1 MTGEHHE
8 TLIAS
13 TFFAVGCIAT
23 APSVQAGE
31 IWRAAG
37 FEQPESALFD
47 AANKRIV
54 VSNIVG
60 NPGDVDGNGY
70 LSLLSM
76 DGKVITSHW
85 VDGMDAPKGMA
96 IAGGKLYAA
105 DITKVRVVDLA
116 SGKLVS
122 TIHVPGAVFLND
134 MTADAAGKVYVSDML
149 ADAIYRIDGDK
160 PELFVKDA
168 LLASPNGVFADG
180 DKLIVASW
188 GKGIKPDFST
198 AEPGGLLAV
207 DLDSKKVTPLPGA
220 QKFAGLDGVIAI
232 GGDIYATA
240 YMTGTL
246 YRYRSGGAPEAIAAF
261 KPGSADIGTDGK
273 STIYVPLMNEGEIAA
288 LKID

>member
-1 MTGEHHE
+1 MK

-13 TFFAVGCIAT
+13 TFLAIAGIAA
-23 APSVQAGE
+23 APVAEAGE
-31 IWRAAG
+31 IWRASG
-37 FEQPESALFD
+37 FEQPESALVD
-47 AANKRIV
+47 AANERIV

-60 NPGDVDGNGY
+60 NPGKADGNGY

-76 DGKVITSHW
+76 DGKVVTRHW

-96 IAGGKLYAA
+96 ISGGKLYAA

-122 TIHVPGAVFLND
+122 SIDVPGAVFLND
-134 MTADAAGKVYVSDML
+134 MTADASGKVYVTDML
-149 ADAIYRIDGDK
+149 ADTIYRIDGDK

-180 DKLIVASW
+180 ERLIVASW

-207 DLDSKKVTPLPGA
+207 DLATKKVTPLPGA
-220 QKFAGLDGVIAI
+220 QNFADLDGLVAI
-232 GGDIYATA
+232 GDTIYATA

-246 YRYRSGGAPEAIAAF
+246 YRYRAGGKPEAIATF
-261 KPGSADIGTDGK
+261 KPGSADIGTDGNH
-273 STIYVPLMNEGEIAA
+273 IFVPLMGEGEVAA
-288 LKID
+288 LSLD

>member
-1 MTGEHHE
+1 MK

-13 TFFAVGCIAT
+13 TFLAFAGIAM
-23 APSVQAGE
+23 ASAVQAGE
-31 IWRAAG
+31 LWRAGG

-47 AANKRIV
+47 AANMRIV

-60 NPGDVDGNGY
+60 NPGDADGNGY

-76 DGKVITSHW
+76 DGKVITRHW

-96 IAGGKLYAA
+96 ISGGRLYAA
-105 DITKVRVVDLA
+105 DITRVRVVDIA

-122 TIHVPGAVFLND
+122 TIDVPGAVFLND
-134 MTADAAGKVYVSDML
+134 MTTDGTGKVYVGDML
-149 ADAIYRIDGDK
+149 ADTIYRLDGDK

-168 LLASPNGVFADG
+168 LLASPNGIFAEG
-180 DKLIVASW
+180 DRLIVASW

-207 DLDSKKVTPLPGA
+207 DLASRKVTPLQGA
-220 QKFAGLDGVIAI
+220 QNFADLDGVVAI
-232 GGDIYATA
+232 GDDIYATA

-246 YRYRSGGAPEAIAAF
+246 YRYHAGGAPEAIVTF
-261 KPGSADIGTDGK
+261 KPGSADIGTDGN
-273 STIYVPLMNEGEIAA
+273 STLYVPLMNEGAVAA

>member
-1 MTGEHHE
+1 MK

-13 TFFAVGCIAT
+13 TVFATVA
-23 APSVQAGE
+23 AMSAAQAGE
-31 IWRAAG
+31 VWRATG
-37 FEQPESALFD
+37 FEQPESALVD
-47 AANKRIV
+47 AANNRIV

-76 DGKVITSHW
+76 DGKVITRHW

-96 IAGGKLYAA
+96 IASGKLYAA

-122 TIHVPGAVFLND
+122 TIEVPGAVFLND
-134 MTADAAGKVYVSDML
+134 MTQDSAGNVYVSDML
-149 ADAIYRIDGDK
+149 ADAIYRIDGDR

-180 DKLIVASW
+180 GRLIVASW
-188 GKGIKPDFST
+188 GKGINRKDFST
-198 AEPGGLLAV
+198 AEPGGLLSV
-207 DLDSKKVTPLPGA
+207 DLATKKVTPLPGA
-220 QKFAGLDGVIAI
+220 QKFADLDGVIAV
-232 GGDIYATA
+232 GDTIYATA

-246 YRYRSGGAPEAIAAF
+246 YSYRDGGAPQVVATF

-273 STIYVPLMNEGEIAA
+273 RIFVPLMGQGEVAA
-288 LKID
+288 LSLD

>member
-1 MTGEHHE
+1 MK

-13 TFFAVGCIAT
+13 ILLAVAGIVT
-23 APSVQAGE
+23 APAAQAGE
-31 IWRAAG
+31 VWRAGG
-37 FEQPESALFD
+37 FEQPESALVD

-60 NPGDVDGNGY
+60 NPGKADGNGY

-76 DGKVITSHW
+76 DGKVIAGHW

-96 IAGGKLYAA
+96 ISGGKLYAA

-122 TIHVPGAVFLND
+122 SIDVPGAVFLND
-134 MTADAAGKVYVSDML
+134 MTADASGKVYVTDML
-149 ADAIYRIDGDK
+149 ADTIYRIDGDK

-180 DKLIVASW
+180 ERLIVASW

-198 AEPGGLLAV
+198 VEPGGLLAV
-207 DLDSKKVTPLPGA
+207 DLSSRKVTALPGA
-220 QKFAGLDGVIAI
+220 QNFADLDGVVAI
-232 GGDIYATA
+232 GDTIYATA

-246 YRYRSGGAPEAIAAF
+246 YSYKAGGAPTAVAQF
-261 KPGSADIGTDGK
+261 KPGSADIGTDGN
-273 STIYVPLMNEGEIAA
+273 STIYVPLMNEGAVAA
-288 LKID
+288 LSLD